1 MGAGDQID
9 GGGSLNLQAHHH
21 GGQFLDRKFKAYHR
35 LTTGGNST
43 DLTILTVLAVQRTA
57 AEEDHATAPLS
68 TDRWLFPAM
77 ETGPCDPDGGT
88 LTTNTRLTVQ
98 TVDPALVWAEGTAA
112 IGIQYIRRHT
122 AKV

>member
-1 MGAGDQID
+1 
-9 GGGSLNLQAHHH
+9 
-21 GGQFLDRKFKAYHR
+21 
-35 LTTGGNST
+35 
-43 DLTILTVLAVQRTA
+43 
-57 AEEDHATAPLS
+57 
-68 TDRWLFPAM
+68 M